1 MNFSKQLL
9 FIANRSSMRTSRL
22 SSGLRFVSL
31 YVEKWLGE
39 SRLGV
44 GPLPHQSAQP
54 YLRNSCASRP
64 FQSHAWTKCDL
75 R

>member
-1 MNFSKQLL
+1 MQLR
-9 FIANRSSMRTSRL
+9 FIVNRSSMRTYRL
-22 SSGLRFVSL
+22 SSGLRFVSS

-39 SRLGV
+39 SRLGI

-54 YLRNSCASRP
+54 YLRNSAASGA
-64 FQSHAWTKCDL
+64 FHSHAWTKCDL